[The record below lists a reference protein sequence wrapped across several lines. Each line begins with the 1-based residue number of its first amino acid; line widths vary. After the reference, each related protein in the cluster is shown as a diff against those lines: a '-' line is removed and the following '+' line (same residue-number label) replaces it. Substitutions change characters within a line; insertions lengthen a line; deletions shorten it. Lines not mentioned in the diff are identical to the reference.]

1 MLIILVDG
9 GMNTAMN
16 IAVSGML
23 AASAGLNASA
33 SNLANLESDGPVP
46 ATSPQ
51 QPVAQAPGSVYQA
64 VALTQTA
71 QPGGGVTASVTPAL
85 PSYALA
91 YDPSAPFANMQG
103 MVAAPNV
110 DPAQE
115 MVNQMT
121 ASLAYRANIATFK
134 TAQQM
139 EKTLLDATA

>member
-1 MLIILVDG
+1 MLVLMVGG

-33 SNLANLESDGPVP
+33 SNLANFESDGPVP

-64 VALTQTA
+64 VAATQTV
-71 QPGGGVTASVTPAL
+71 QPGGGVTASVSPSL

-103 MVAAPNV
+103 MVATPNV

-115 MVNQMT
+115 VANQMM
-121 ASLAYRANIATFK
+121 AALAYRANIATFK

-139 EKTLLDATA
+139 EKALLDAVA